1 MTEQHGLS
9 IKRIVG
15 YTAVV
20 LFTLAL
26 LFVLYRLGQVVLLF
40 VLSIVVAAA
49 LHKGVLAL
57 ENRRVPRSLAIL
69 FWYLVIVGVV
79 GLGIYF
85 LGGALRNELETI
97 GEELPRRY
105 DVLINQ
111 YQQHGAP
118 WQKAIAQRMPDTT
131 TVIQSIGQ
139 GGAAEIGFQ
148 LAGLTS
154 SLLNLGISIGA
165 VLTLT
170 FYWLVDQERFER
182 LWLSLL
188 PVQQRAIARNT
199 WQGIEYRVGA
209 YVRSEVTQLV
219 LTIALLWFA
228 LNLLHAPFPA
238 LYAIYGGIVQL
249 IPWVGIPL
257 TLLPLGLML
266 FSIPAWMIVAITVVV
281 ILLGILLDQVIEP
294 LLRGDAVVHPI
305 LVVLALMI
313 MGEVSGILGMVIAL
327 PLAATFQ
334 IVLNELV
341 RFSTAPRTMTA
352 SAETTQLKNLRDQ
365 FERLRET
372 IPEDEE
378 HRREVEGILARVEDL
393 MDRAEEVVRER
404 VASQRGAL
412 PTARRRLPLLS
423 RTRPSSR

>member
-1 MTEQHGLS
+1 MNETHGLTL
-9 IKRIVG
+9 KRITG
-15 YTAVV
+15 YTAIVV
-20 LFTLAL
+20 STLAI
-26 LFVLYRLGQVVLLF
+26 LFVLYRLGEVVLLF

-49 LHKGVLAL
+49 LHKGVIAL
-57 ENRRVPRSLAIL
+57 ESRGVPRSLAIL
-69 FWYLVIVGVV
+69 FWYVVVIGVL
-79 GLGIYF
+79 GLGIYV
-85 LGGALRNELETI
+85 LGGALKNELQTI
-97 GEELPRRY
+97 SEELPQRY
-105 DVLINQ
+105 DVIINH
-111 YQQHGAP
+111 YQQHGTS
-118 WQKAIAQRMPDTT
+118 WEKALAQRLPDTN
-131 TVIQSIGQ
+131 TVIRSLGQ
-139 GGAAEIGFQ
+139 DGAAEIGFEI
-148 LAGLTS
+148 AGFTS
-154 SLLNLGISIGA
+154 GILSTLISLVII
-165 VLTLT
+165 LTLT
-170 FYWLVDQERFER
+170 FYWLADQEHFER

-209 YVRSEVTQLV
+209 YVRSEITQFA

-228 LNLLHAPFPA
+228 LNLLHAPFPT

-257 TLLPLGLML
+257 ALLPLALML
-266 FSIPAWMIVAITVVV
+266 FSTPLWMIVV
-281 ILLGILLDQVIEP
+281 IAAVIIVLGIFMDQIIEP
-294 LLRGDAVVHPI
+294 RLRGDAVVHPI
-305 LVVLALMI
+305 LTVLALMI
-313 MGEVSGILGMVIAL
+313 MGELSGILGMVIAL

-334 IVLNELV
+334 IVLNEVV
-341 RFSTAPRTMTA
+341 RFSTVPRTMTA

-393 MDRAEEVVRER
+393 MDRTEDVVRER

>member
-1 MTEQHGLS
+1 MTETHGLTL
-9 IKRIVG
+9 KRITG
-15 YTAVV
+15 YTAIVV
-20 LFTLAL
+20 STLAI
-26 LFVLYRLGQVVLLF
+26 LFVLYRLGEVVLLF

-49 LHKGVLAL
+49 LHKGVIAL
-57 ENRRVPRSLAIL
+57 ESRRVPRSLAIL
-69 FWYLVIVGVV
+69 FWYVVVIGVL
-79 GLGIYF
+79 GLGIYV
-85 LGGALRNELETI
+85 LGGALKNELQTI
-97 GEELPRRY
+97 SEELPQRY
-105 DVLINQ
+105 DVIINH
-111 YQQHGAP
+111 YQQHGTS
-118 WQKAIAQRMPDTT
+118 WEKALAQRLPDTN
-131 TVIQSIGQ
+131 TVIRSLGQ
-139 GGAAEIGFQ
+139 DGAAEIGFEI
-148 LAGLTS
+148 AGFTS
-154 SLLNLGISIGA
+154 GILNTLISLVII
-165 VLTLT
+165 LTLT
-170 FYWLVDQERFER
+170 FYWLADQERFER

-209 YVRSEVTQLV
+209 YVRSEVTQFA

-228 LNLLHAPFPA
+228 LNLLHAPFPT

-257 TLLPLGLML
+257 ALLPLALML
-266 FSIPAWMIVAITVVV
+266 FSTPLWMIVV
-281 ILLGILLDQVIEP
+281 IAAVIIALGIFMDQIIEP
-294 LLRGDAVVHPI
+294 RLRGDAVVHPI
-305 LVVLALMI
+305 LTVLALMI
-313 MGEVSGILGMVIAL
+313 MGELSGILGMVIAL

-334 IVLNELV
+334 IVLNEVV

-378 HRREVEGILARVEDL
+378 HRREVEGMLARIEDL
-393 MDRAEEVVRER
+393 MDRTEEVVRER

>member
-1 MTEQHGLS
+1 MNEMHGLTL
-9 IKRIVG
+9 KRITG
-15 YTAVV
+15 YTAIVV
-20 LFTLAL
+20 STLAI
-26 LFVLYRLGQVVLLF
+26 LFVLYRLGEVVLLF

-49 LHKGVLAL
+49 LHKGVIAL
-57 ENRRVPRSLAIL
+57 ESHRVPRSLAIL
-69 FWYLVIVGVV
+69 FWYVVVIGVL
-79 GLGIYF
+79 GLGIYV
-85 LGGALRNELETI
+85 LGGALKNELQTI
-97 GEELPRRY
+97 SEELPQRY
-105 DVLINQ
+105 DVIINH
-111 YQQHGAP
+111 YQQHGTS
-118 WQKAIAQRMPDTT
+118 WEKALAQRLPDTN
-131 TVIQSIGQ
+131 TVIRSLGQ
-139 GGAAEIGFQ
+139 DGAAEIGFEI
-148 LAGLTS
+148 AGFTS
-154 SLLNLGISIGA
+154 GILSTLISLVII
-165 VLTLT
+165 LTLT
-170 FYWLVDQERFER
+170 FYWLADQEHFER

-209 YVRSEVTQLV
+209 YVRSEVTQFA
-219 LTIALLWFA
+219 LTIALLWLA
-228 LNLLHAPFPA
+228 LNLLHAPFPT

-257 TLLPLGLML
+257 ALLPLALML
-266 FSIPAWMIVAITVVV
+266 FSTPLWLIVV
-281 ILLGILLDQVIEP
+281 IAAVIIALGIFMDQIIEP
-294 LLRGDAVVHPI
+294 RLRGDAVVHPI
-305 LVVLALMI
+305 LTVLALMI
-313 MGEVSGILGMVIAL
+313 MGELSGILGMVIAL

-334 IVLNELV
+334 IVLNEVV
-341 RFSTAPRTMTA
+341 RFSTVPRTMTA

-393 MDRAEEVVRER
+393 MDRTEEVVRER